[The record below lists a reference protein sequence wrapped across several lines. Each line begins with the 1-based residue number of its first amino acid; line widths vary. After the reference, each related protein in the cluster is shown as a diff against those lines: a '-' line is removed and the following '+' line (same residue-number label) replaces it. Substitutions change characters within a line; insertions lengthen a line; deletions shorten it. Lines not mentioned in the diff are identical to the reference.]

1 MLEISL
7 ELLMNSRLILL
18 QLRESLVVDI
28 KNLDECPWLFSV
40 SSTVATSW
48 SLIRRI
54 DTLWKPGSVAFSQW
68 HLSLSAPTGLQRFE
82 HQLFHCWPTKILYP
96 AREPSSKGV
105 WIVFPECWYKFRQK
119 QQVHLGF
126 EGHGAVV
133 TAFSVPLCCDVEP
146 QAIKTPLFADGAKCC
161 SAWWFKTHRSYF

>member
-7 ELLMNSRLILL
+7 ELLINSRLILL
-18 QLRESLVVDI
+18 QPRESLVVDI

-68 HLSLSAPTGLQRFE
+68 HLSLSAPTGLQRFD
-82 HQLFHCWPTKILYP
+82 HQLFHCRPTKVLYA

-105 WIVFPECWYKFRQK
+105 WIVGSECWYKLWQE
-119 QQVHLGF
+119 QQVHLSL

-133 TAFSVPLCCDVEP
+133 TAWS
-146 QAIKTPLFADGAKCC
+146 IPLFNKAMKKPRLASGACEC
-161 SAWWFKTHRSYF
+161 FIGR